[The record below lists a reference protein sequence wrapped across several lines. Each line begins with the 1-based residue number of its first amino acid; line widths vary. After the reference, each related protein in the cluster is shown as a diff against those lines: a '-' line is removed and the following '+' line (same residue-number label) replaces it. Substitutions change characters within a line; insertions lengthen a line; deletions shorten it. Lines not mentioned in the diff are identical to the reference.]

1 MGSECQRGR
10 GGTDAQ
16 AGSRWLTRAASG
28 PRGKGKGAGWL
39 GLGRC
44 CRSAGPGERNGL
56 GGKEGHWGRKAEP
69 ASQAGPRGEGSLAG
83 PLEPKA
89 EKGRGFP
96 FLFFC
101 FIFISKP
108 FQNSFKSIRKYFD
121 FAPNHTI
128 Q

>member
-1 MGSECQRGR
+1 VIEG
-10 GGTDAQ
+10 
-16 AGSRWLTRAASG
+16 
-28 PRGKGKGAGWL
+28 
-39 GLGRC
+39 
-44 CRSAGPGERNGL
+44 AGPGRQVEEGEGKGNGPPARSWAEGEES
-56 GGKEGHWGRKAEP
+56 GG
-69 ASQAGPRGEGSLAG
+69 QAGPRGEGSLAG